1 MKKAFVSA
9 LLGLAL
15 PATGALA
22 AVTVET
28 TILPA
33 GSNRSVDS
41 GAMDF
46 IIYNSNG
53 SGTTVRK
60 NGGGER
66 FSSLLSDGSLI
77 ATDGDPNNT
86 LNLSWSGGTPTASGT
101 TEDCLYA
108 GMGSSFNPQSTY
120 IATQVTMPGSNAQIT
135 VWTRP
140 NGNTQSISF
149 DVSMGKTGNLFEAS
163 YNRSDASAMIFDFT
177 LSGFTA
183 GDTVE
188 FRVDNVSGSNTWH
201 NFAIYGAEI
210 IPEPS
215 TWLLLA
221 ISGVTIMVFARKRS
235 RGIF

>member
-1 MKKAFVSA
+1 MNKAFVSA

-28 TILPA
+28 TVLPTN
-33 GSNRSVDS
+33 SNRSVDS
-41 GAMDF
+41 GAIDF

-60 NGGGER
+60 DGGGSR
-66 FSSLLSDGSLI
+66 FSSLISDQ
-77 ATDGDPNNT
+77 AVYVGDVTSGNP
-86 LNLSWSGGTPTASGT
+86 LNLSWTGGTPTTSGT
-101 TEDCLYA
+101 TEDYLYA
-108 GMGSSFNPQSTY
+108 GMGSGFNPQSTY
-120 IATQVTMPGSNAQIT
+120 IAMQVTMPGSNAQIT

-140 NGNTQSISF
+140 NGNTSSISF

-163 YNRSDASAMIFDFT
+163 YNRSDASAMVFDFT